1 MRAMPVTAVV
11 VPLARNDRSRWS
23 RLTALRSLL
32 HALGARR
39 SQNMSRGIPADA
51 AALDEVIRSRL
62 ADGYRVTFTIRP
74 GGRAV
79 GITSVLLDPH
89 DPSVRVGGTLLDP
102 GVCGTGANTEVTR
115 LLAGISATGPAQ
127 GQENQNPEP
136 DEG

>member
-1 MRAMPVTAVV
+1 
-11 VPLARNDRSRWS
+11 
-23 RLTALRSLL
+23 
-32 HALGARR
+32 
-39 SQNMSRGIPADA
+39 MSRGIPADA

-102 GVCGTGANTEVTR
+102 GCAGRGPTPKSRGSWPESVRQGRLRARRIRIRNPTRASAHTARMTATITITTDNAER
-115 LLAGISATGPAQ
+115 LLAARPAA
-127 GQENQNPEP
+127 E
-136 DEG
+136 